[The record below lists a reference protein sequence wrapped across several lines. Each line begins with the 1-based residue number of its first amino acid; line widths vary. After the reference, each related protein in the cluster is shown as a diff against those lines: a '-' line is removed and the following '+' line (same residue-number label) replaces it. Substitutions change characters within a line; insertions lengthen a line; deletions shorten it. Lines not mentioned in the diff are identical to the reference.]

1 MTDTIDPIIS
11 PFAALDFI
19 RDHSTDLAEAKA
31 TVLYLTEYRKSM
43 KALLMIESDAKT
55 ESAKE
60 SYAYAH
66 IDYIAHIKAL
76 AEAVQE
82 SERLRWLMVA
92 AEAKISV
99 WQTLEA
105 TARIE
110 MKASNI

>member
-92 AEAKISV
+92 AEAKIEV
-99 WQTLEA
+99 WRSLEA
-105 TARIE
+105 SARLE
-110 MKASNI
+110 MKSTQ